1 MEISNQLHPSQKQDE
16 IIVVKLWEIYLLY
29 HPASLYK
36 VLTDFSLDKCP
47 QDDQQLSGR
56 VIFRFSKTAWEEN
69 VRDILYEH
77 RIPVVIQSNRL
88 QAVQVKGRQPI
99 LR

>member
-1 MEISNQLHPSQKQDE
+1 MQPTETALSSKKQDE

-29 HPASLYK
+29 HPANLYK
-36 VLTDFSLDKCP
+36 VLTDSSLDNGP
-47 QDDQQLSGR
+47 ADDQPLPGR
-56 VIFRFSKTAWEEN
+56 VVFRFSKSTWDEKIKN
-69 VRDILYEH
+69 MLYEF

-88 QAVQVKGRQPI
+88 QAVQLKSREPV